1 VLAFFAVIAG
11 FALIWHIWWMAIA
24 GGIGLI
30 ATGIAHAWR
39 TEHEEEIDAETVA
52 ESERARRRVAT

>member
-1 VLAFFAVIAG
+1 
-11 FALIWHIWWMAIA
+11 MAIA

-39 TEHEEEIDAETVA
+39 TEHEEEIDADTVA
-52 ESERARRRVAT
+52 QSERARRRPAT